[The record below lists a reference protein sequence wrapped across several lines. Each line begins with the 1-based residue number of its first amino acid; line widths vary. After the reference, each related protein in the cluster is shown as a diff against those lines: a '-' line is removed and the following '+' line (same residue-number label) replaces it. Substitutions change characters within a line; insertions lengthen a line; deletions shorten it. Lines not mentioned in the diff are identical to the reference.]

1 MRELITK
8 LKNEYEAVKAINDDE
23 LELSE
28 AKKIGSYRKKLLDA
42 IEQLKMALK
51 ALDFASEYAN
61 DIKNAKKNIQEE
73 IKDLTVIL
81 ETL

>member
-8 LKNEYEAVKAINDDE
+8 LKSEYEAIKAINDDE

-28 AKKIGSYRKKLLDA
+28 AKKIGAYRKKLNDTINQLDMA
-42 IEQLKMALK
+42 IK

-61 DIKNAKKNIQEE
+61 DIKNAKKNIEEE
-73 IKDLTVIL
+73 IKDLQVIL